1 MTYPIYYA
9 TDVYFGVIRRLPFPF
24 IFPLFVSTS
33 SLLILAIGSAGDL
46 FSLVNAEEVESQE
59 QYQLTF
65 VRSSLDGS
73 VYLYYGAATF
83 IRVRESYQEF

>member
-1 MTYPIYYA
+1 VTYPIYYA

-24 IFPLFVSTS
+24 IFPLFVGTS

-46 FSLVNAEEVESQE
+46 FSLVNAEVESQE

-65 VRSSLDGS
+65 VSSSLDGS
-73 VYLYYGAATF
+73 VYLYYGVATF

>member
-24 IFPLFVSTS
+24 IFPLFVGTS
-33 SLLILAIGSAGDL
+33 SLLILAIDSAGDL
-46 FSLVNAEEVESQE
+46 FSLVNAEVESQE

-65 VRSSLDGS
+65 VSSSLDGR

>member
-1 MTYPIYYA
+1 
-9 TDVYFGVIRRLPFPF
+9 
-24 IFPLFVSTS
+24 LFVGTS

-46 FSLVNAEEVESQE
+46 FSLVNGEVESQE

-65 VRSSLDGS
+65 VSSSLDGS

>member
-1 MTYPIYYA
+1 VTYPIYYA

-24 IFPLFVSTS
+24 IFPLFVGTS

-46 FSLVNAEEVESQE
+46 FSLVNAEVESQE

-73 VYLYYGAATF
+73 VYLYYGVATF